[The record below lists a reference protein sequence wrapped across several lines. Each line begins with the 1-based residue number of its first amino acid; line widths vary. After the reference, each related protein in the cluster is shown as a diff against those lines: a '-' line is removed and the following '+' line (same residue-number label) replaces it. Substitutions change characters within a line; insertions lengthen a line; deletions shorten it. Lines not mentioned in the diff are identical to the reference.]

1 MNFKNK
7 VTGMLWG
14 GAYGDALGAPI
25 EKLTYKEKK
34 EKYGFVDKLS
44 TKWWKSKAISN
55 GRVRGNGIFTD
66 DTLFTL
72 CLLNIY
78 NKLKRNLD
86 AWDLNKYLVE
96 EIYFKKVYIPELKK
110 KSTLLERAFYPEK
123 YIFLKNAIGSSDPRS
138 AGVGNA
144 VNCGSAMF
152 AAPIGAVNACDP
164 EKAYNE
170 AINFFSAHQ
179 HSYGLEAAG
188 VMAACIASSFLD
200 EINENKIIEISI
212 NIAKDGTKA
221 ALSDIYNTALK
232 EQKNRDDKDYIVQ
245 KFHEVL
251 SKYSSV
257 GDNFNF
263 KKENCGKI
271 NDNYIASRTKS
282 IEELPIAIG
291 YLALH
296 GNNYQQSIFDAVNSG
311 RDVDSIGTMLGS
323 IYGTLYGDNIISKKD
338 KKLITKN
345 NKYNFDTISEKFSKT
360 CLFIHKEAENKYLE
374 AIKQRKI
381 IHRKH

>member
-1 MNFKNK
+1 MKFKNK

-123 YIFLKNAIGSSDPRS
+123 YIFLKNAIGNSDPRS

-144 VNCGSAMF
+144 VIEPP
-152 AAPIGAVNACDP
+152 PI
-164 EKAYNE
+164 
-170 AINFFSAHQ
+170 
-179 HSYGLEAAG
+179 
-188 VMAACIASSFLD
+188 SSESF
-200 EINENKIIEISI
+200 
-212 NIAKDGTKA
+212 A
-221 ALSDIYNTALK
+221 ALS
-232 EQKNRDDKDYIVQ
+232 
-245 KFHEVL
+245 
-251 SKYSSV
+251 SK
-257 GDNFNF
+257 
-263 KKENCGKI
+263 
-271 NDNYIASRTKS
+271 R
-282 IEELPIAIG
+282 LW
-291 YLALH
+291 
-296 GNNYQQSIFDAVNSG
+296 Q
-311 RDVDSIGTMLGS
+311 
-323 IYGTLYGDNIISKKD
+323 
-338 KKLITKN
+338 
-345 NKYNFDTISEKFSKT
+345 
-360 CLFIHKEAENKYLE
+360 
-374 AIKQRKI
+374 
-381 IHRKH
+381 